1 MYECWWH
8 DFAPCFPWNKCK
20 IIIIQGKGKVTKLL
34 YNVHYSPF
42 LVLISRWWFSL
53 MQFLGPCELGAQE
66 QYVNNGTVQKMQGS
80 SQALLLKGQEEKAIP
95 LKLYFQ
101 GLFILNFTACE
112 KDYDIPPH
120 VSPEWRNNYFFPVVP
135 ILCAG
140 MVWSQR
146 IESESECLRLQRWS
160 CSLDWVFQKE
170 LL

>member
-1 MYECWWH
+1 
-8 DFAPCFPWNKCK
+8 
-20 IIIIQGKGKVTKLL
+20 
-34 YNVHYSPF
+34 
-42 LVLISRWWFSL
+42 

-120 VSPEWRNNYFFPVVP
+120 VSPE
-135 ILCAG
+135 
-140 MVWSQR
+140 
-146 IESESECLRLQRWS
+146 
-160 CSLDWVFQKE
+160 
-170 LL
+170 